1 MTFKNNLFGR
11 SLILAIVVLTS
22 IFPIWFAQVNA
33 DPAPR
38 TLQDFFID
46 ASSGE
51 SKAREVVLTSVASL
65 LRQYPNDPLLTAYY
79 GSTLSMKA
87 RDSWFPWKQKEYIEL
102 GFENLNKSLMLLSID
117 SYSKPYY
124 GLNEGIFIRSI
135 AAITFVNS
143 PEHLHQKER
152 GYEMLKH
159 MMASEHLQN
168 YPFGPQAWIHIGAVE
183 AALDMKENDMAK
195 MWAQNMQ
202 KLAPTHPMTK
212 KALSLTSKA

>member
-1 MTFKNNLFGR
+1 MTLKNNLFGR
-11 SLILAIVVLTS
+11 SLILVFVVLTS

-38 TLQDFFID
+38 TLQEFFLD
-46 ASSGE
+46 ASSGRSE
-51 SKAREVVLTSVASL
+51 AREVVLSSVESL

-87 RDSWFPWKQKEYIEL
+87 RDSWLPWKQEEYIAL
-102 GFENLNKSLMLLSID
+102 GLENLNKSLNLLSMD
-117 SYSKPYY
+117 AYSKPYY
-124 GLNEGIFIRSI
+124 GLNEGIFTQSI

-143 PEHLHQKER
+143 PDYFHQKER

-159 MMASEHLQN
+159 MMASEQLQN

-183 AALDMKENDMAK
+183 AALTMKDDKVAK
-195 MWAQNMQ
+195 GWAQNMQ

-212 KALSLTSKA
+212 KALSLTTKA